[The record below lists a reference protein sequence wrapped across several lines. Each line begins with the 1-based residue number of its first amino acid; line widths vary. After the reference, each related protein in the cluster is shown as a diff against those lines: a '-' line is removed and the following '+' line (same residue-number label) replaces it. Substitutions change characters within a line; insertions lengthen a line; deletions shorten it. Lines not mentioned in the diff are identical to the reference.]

1 MRGYVLS
8 SAACGVSQIFPA
20 CGAPK
25 FGVGPTPNLGRLYP
39 CGSQNWDGRKK
50 GGCRHKT
57 NSGIRDLAIPA
68 EGNRQLQ
75 YEESI
80 SSGSGTPWMDLEPLV
95 AP

>member
-50 GGCRHKT
+50 GGCRHSAMVCNKMGDR
-57 NSGIRDLAIPA
+57 SGF
-68 EGNRQLQ
+68 
-75 YEESI
+75 
-80 SSGSGTPWMDLEPLV
+80 LEFYCVDDTTTLWHFSTETL
-95 AP
+95 

>member
-1 MRGYVLS
+1 MKGYVLS

-50 GGCRHKT
+50 GGCRH
-57 NSGIRDLAIPA
+57 SLSVSFRD
-68 EGNRQLQ
+68 
-75 YEESI
+75 
-80 SSGSGTPWMDLEPLV
+80 SSHFPLSSRHGKKQKQV
-95 AP
+95 FHSSVG